1 MPAAVLVSFRRQGDG
16 SGAMN
21 LLYPKI
27 RLAVLPTMLKPALL
41 GALLAG
47 VYGLFHIEADDDE
60 CSVFLDSSGSIRLIT
75 VLLLRDSSAPLPGV
89 ETKFLQFE
97 VIDAR
102 GPDPLEG
109 LAEVGLAETQQRLD
123 VELPAELRLAPDG
136 SLIVSVHVRRE
147 EDIHELPRGEEGEA
161 MGFQVL
167 DDTMLDPWP
176 ELDRPQQGG
185 DRAGL
190 VQISVVVEAF
200 HEARVGREPRFL
212 DVRSA
217 SDTVGRQR

>member
-60 CSVFLDSSGSIRLIT
+60 SSVFLDSSGSIRLIT
-75 VLLLRDSSAPLPGV
+75 VLLLRDFFAPLAGV
-89 ETKFLQFE
+89 KPEFLQFE

-109 LAEVGLAETQQRLD
+109 FAEVGLAETQHGLGM
-123 VELPAELRLAPDG
+123 ELPAELRLAPDG
-136 SLIVSVHVRRE
+136 NFIVSVHVWRQE
-147 EDIHELPRGEEGEA
+147 NVHELPRGEEGEA

-167 DDTMLDPWP
+167 DNPTLDPWP
-176 ELDRPQQGG
+176 ELDRPQQVG
-185 DRAGL
+185 DRDGL
-190 VQISVVVEAF
+190 VQVSVVVEAL